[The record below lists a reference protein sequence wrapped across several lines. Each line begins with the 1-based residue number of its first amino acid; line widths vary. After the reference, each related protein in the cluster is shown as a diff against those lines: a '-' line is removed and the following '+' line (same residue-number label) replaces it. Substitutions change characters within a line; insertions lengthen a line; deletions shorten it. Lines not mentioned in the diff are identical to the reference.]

1 MLERA
6 LNRIMLVVIASRFPE
21 TEKPLPL
28 KTEKCHNIG
37 CLYSI
42 SGFLMA
48 LTAALKAQI
57 AAWYKALQEQIPD
70 FIPRAPQRQM
80 IADVAKT
87 LAGEEGRH
95 LAIEAPTGVGK
106 TLSYLIPGIAI
117 AREEQKTLV
126 VSTANVALQDQIYSK
141 DLPLLKKIIPDLK
154 FTAAFG
160 RGRYVCPRNLTA
172 LASTE
177 PTQQDLLAFLDDELT
192 PNNQEEQK
200 RCAKL
205 KGDLDTYKWDGLRD
219 HTDIAIDDDLWRRLS
234 TDKASCLNRN
244 CYYYRECPFFVA
256 RREIQEAEVVVANH
270 ALVMA
275 AMESEAVLPDPK
287 NLLLV
292 LDEGHHLPDVARDAL
307 EMSAEITAPWY
318 RLQLDLFTKLV
329 ATCME
334 QFRPKTIT
342 PLAIPERLNAHCE
355 ELYELIASLN
365 NILNLYMPAGQEA
378 EHRFAMG
385 ELPDEVL
392 EICQRLAKLTE
403 MLRGLA
409 ELFLNDLSEKT
420 GSHDI
425 VRLHRLILQM
435 NRALGMFEAQSK
447 LWRLASLAQSSG
459 APVTKWAT
467 REEREGQLH
476 LWFHCVGIRVSDQL
490 ERLLWR
496 SIPHI
501 IVTSATLRSLNS
513 FSRLQEMSGL
523 KEKAGDRFVALDS
536 PFNHCEQGKIV
547 IPRMR
552 VEPSID
558 NEEQH
563 IAEMAAFF
571 RKQVESKKH
580 LGMLVLFASGRAMQ
594 RFLDYVTDLRLMLLV
609 QGDQPRY
616 RLVELHRKRVAN
628 GERSVLVGL
637 QSFAEGL
644 DLKGDLLSQVH
655 IHKIAF
661 PPIDSPVVIT
671 EGEWLKSLNRYPFE
685 VQSLPSASFNLIQQV
700 GRLIRSHGCWGEVV
714 IYDKRLLTKN
724 YGKRLLDALPVFP
737 IEQPEV
743 PEGIVKKKEKTKFPR
758 RRRR

>member
-1 MLERA
+1 
-6 LNRIMLVVIASRFPE
+6 
-21 TEKPLPL
+21 
-28 KTEKCHNIG
+28 
-37 CLYSI
+37 
-42 SGFLMA
+42 MA

-334 QFRPKTIT
+334 QFRPKTIP

-425 VRLHRLILQM
+425 VRLASVDFADEPRVGDVRGAKQT
-435 NRALGMFEAQSK
+435 
-447 LWRLASLAQSSG
+447 LAAGVSG
-459 APVTKWAT
+459 AIFRCAGDQMGDAGRARRAATPLVSLRGNTCQRSAGKAAVAQYSAHYCYLRNLAFAEQFFAFAGDEWA
-467 REEREGQLH
+467 ERE
-476 LWFHCVGIRVSDQL
+476 
-490 ERLLWR
+490 
-496 SIPHI
+496 
-501 IVTSATLRSLNS
+501 
-513 FSRLQEMSGL
+513 
-523 KEKAGDRFVALDS
+523 
-536 PFNHCEQGKIV
+536 
-547 IPRMR
+547 
-552 VEPSID
+552 
-558 NEEQH
+558 
-563 IAEMAAFF
+563 
-571 RKQVESKKH
+571 
-580 LGMLVLFASGRAMQ
+580 SGRP
-594 RFLDYVTDLRLMLLV
+594 LCGT
-609 QGDQPRY
+609 G
-616 RLVELHRKRVAN
+616 
-628 GERSVLVGL
+628 
-637 QSFAEGL
+637 
-644 DLKGDLLSQVH
+644 
-655 IHKIAF
+655 F
-661 PPIDSPVVIT
+661 P
-671 EGEWLKSLNRYPFE
+671 L
-685 VQSLPSASFNLIQQV
+685 
-700 GRLIRSHGCWGEVV
+700 
-714 IYDKRLLTKN
+714 
-724 YGKRLLDALPVFP
+724 
-737 IEQPEV
+737 
-743 PEGIVKKKEKTKFPR
+743 
-758 RRRR
+758 

>member
-1 MLERA
+1 
-6 LNRIMLVVIASRFPE
+6 
-21 TEKPLPL
+21 
-28 KTEKCHNIG
+28 
-37 CLYSI
+37 
-42 SGFLMA
+42 MA
-48 LTAALKAQI
+48 LSAALKAQI
-57 AAWYKALQEQIPD
+57 AAWYKALQQQIPD

-126 VSTANVALQDQIYSK
+126 ISTANVALQDQIFSK
-141 DLPLLKKIIPDLK
+141 DLPLLKKIIPDLR

-160 RGRYVCPRNLTA
+160 RRRYVCPRNLTA
-172 LASTE
+172 LASSE
-177 PTQQDLLAFLDDELT
+177 ATQQDLLAFLDDELT
-192 PNNQEEQK
+192 PNSKEEQQ

-205 KGDLDTYKWDGLRD
+205 KADLDSYRWDGLRD
-219 HTDIAIDDDLWRRLS
+219 HTDQNIEDNLWRRLS

-244 CYYYRECPFFVA
+244 CHYYRECPFFVA
-256 RREIQEAEVVVANH
+256 RREVQEVEVVVANH

-275 AMESEAVLPDPK
+275 AMESEAVLPEPK

-334 QFRPKTIT
+334 QFRPKTT
-342 PLAIPERLNAHCE
+342 PPLALPERLNAHCE

-365 NILNLYMPAGQEA
+365 AILGLYMPAGTEA

-385 ELPDEVL
+385 ELPDEVM
-392 EICQRLAKLTE
+392 EICLRLAKLTE

-420 GSHDI
+420 GQHDI
-425 VRLHRLILQM
+425 VRLHRVILQM
-435 NRALGMFEAQSK
+435 NRALGMFESQSK
-447 LWRLASLAQSSG
+447 LWRLASMAQASG

-467 REEREGQLH
+467 RELVEGQMH
-476 LWFHCVGIRVSDQL
+476 LFFHCVGIRVSDQL
-490 ERLLWR
+490 EKLLWR
-496 SIPHI
+496 SVPHI
-501 IVTSATLRSLNS
+501 VVTSATLRSLNS

-523 KEKAGDRFVALDS
+523 KEKAGDRFVTLDS
-536 PFNHCEQGKIV
+536 PFNHIEQGRLV
-547 IPRMR
+547 IPQMR
-552 VEPSID
+552 YEPLMEH
-558 NEEQH
+558 EEKH
-563 IAEMAAFF
+563 IAEMAAYF
-571 RKQVESKKH
+571 REQVEKKEH
-580 LGMLVLFASGRAMQ
+580 PGMLVLFASNRAMQ
-594 RFLDYVTDLRLMLLV
+594 LFLTFVTDLRLMLLV

-616 RLVELHRKRVAN
+616 RLVELHRKRIDE
-628 GERSVLVGL
+628 GGRSVLVGL

-644 DLKGDLLSQVH
+644 DLKGDYLTQVH

-700 GRLIRSHGCWGEVV
+700 GRLIRSHSCRGEVV
-714 IYDKRLLTKN
+714 IYDRRLLSKG

-737 IEQPEV
+737 ISQPDV
-743 PEGIVKKKEKTKFPR
+743 PDVIVKSKPKQNR

>member
-1 MLERA
+1 
-6 LNRIMLVVIASRFPE
+6 
-21 TEKPLPL
+21 
-28 KTEKCHNIG
+28 
-37 CLYSI
+37 
-42 SGFLMA
+42 MA
-48 LTAALKAQI
+48 LSAALKAQI
-57 AAWYKALQEQIPD
+57 AAWYKALQQQIPD

-126 VSTANVALQDQIYSK
+126 ISTANVALQDQIFSK
-141 DLPLLKKIIPDLK
+141 DLPLLKKIIPDLR

-172 LASTE
+172 LASSE
-177 PTQQDLLAFLDDELT
+177 ATQQDLLAFLDDELT
-192 PNNQEEQK
+192 PNSKEEQQ

-205 KGDLDTYKWDGLRD
+205 KADLDSYRWDGLRD
-219 HTDIAIDDDLWRRLS
+219 HTDQNIEDGLWRRLS

-244 CYYYRECPFFVA
+244 CHYYRECPFFVA
-256 RREIQEAEVVVANH
+256 RREVQEVEVVVANH

-275 AMESEAVLPDPK
+275 AMESEAVLPEPK

-334 QFRPKTIT
+334 QFRPKTT
-342 PLAIPERLNAHCE
+342 PPLALPERLNAHCE

-365 NILNLYMPAGQEA
+365 AILGLYMPAGTEA

-385 ELPDEVL
+385 ELPDEVM
-392 EICQRLAKLTE
+392 EICLRLAKLTE

-409 ELFLNDLSEKT
+409 ELFLNDLGEKT
-420 GSHDI
+420 GQHDI
-425 VRLHRLILQM
+425 VRLHRVILQM
-435 NRALGMFEAQSK
+435 NRALGMFESQSK
-447 LWRLASLAQSSG
+447 LWRLASMAQASG

-467 REEREGQLH
+467 RELVEGQMH
-476 LWFHCVGIRVSDQL
+476 LFFHCVGIRVSDQL
-490 ERLLWR
+490 EKLLWR
-496 SIPHI
+496 SVPHI
-501 IVTSATLRSLNS
+501 VVTSATLRSLNS

-523 KEKAGDRFVALDS
+523 KEKAGDRFVRLDS
-536 PFNHCEQGKIV
+536 PFNHIEQGRLV
-547 IPRMR
+547 IPQMR
-552 VEPSID
+552 YEPLMEH
-558 NEEQH
+558 EEKH
-563 IAEMAAFF
+563 IAEMAAYF
-571 RKQVESKKH
+571 REQVEKKEH
-580 LGMLVLFASGRAMQ
+580 PGMLVLFASNRAMQ
-594 RFLDYVTDLRLMLLV
+594 LFLTFVTDLRLMLLV

-616 RLVELHRKRVAN
+616 RLVELHRKRIDE
-628 GERSVLVGL
+628 GGRSVLVGL

-644 DLKGDLLSQVH
+644 DLKGDYLTQVH

-700 GRLIRSHGCWGEVV
+700 GRLIRSHSCRGEVV
-714 IYDKRLLTKN
+714 IYDRRLLSKG

-737 IEQPEV
+737 ISQPDV
-743 PEGIVKKKEKTKFPR
+743 PDVIVKSKPKQNR

>member
-1 MLERA
+1 
-6 LNRIMLVVIASRFPE
+6 
-21 TEKPLPL
+21 
-28 KTEKCHNIG
+28 
-37 CLYSI
+37 
-42 SGFLMA
+42 MA

-57 AAWYKALQEQIPD
+57 AAWYKALQQQIPD

-87 LAGEEGRH
+87 LAGDEGRH

-141 DLPLLKKIIPDLK
+141 DLPLLRKIIPELR

-192 PNNQEEQK
+192 PNNKAEQEQ
-200 RCAKL
+200 CARL
-205 KGDLDTYKWDGLRD
+205 KADLDSYKWDGLRD
-219 HTDIAIDDDLWRRLS
+219 HTDQALSDELWRRLS

-244 CYYYRECPFFVA
+244 CHYYRECPFFVA

-307 EMSAEITAPWY
+307 EMSAEITAPWF
-318 RLQLDLFTKLV
+318 RLQLDLFCKLV
-329 ATCME
+329 ATCMD
-334 QFRPKTIT
+334 QFRPKTIP
-342 PLAIPERLNAHCE
+342 PLAIPERLSEHCE
-355 ELYELIASLN
+355 TIYSHIASLN
-365 NILNLYMPAGQEA
+365 NMLNLYLPPGQEA
-378 EHRFAMG
+378 EHRFEMG
-385 ELPDEVL
+385 TLPEEIMDLCRELAQLIE
-392 EICQRLAKLTE
+392 K
-403 MLRGLA
+403 LRGLA

-420 GSHDI
+420 GTHDV
-425 VRLHRLILQM
+425 VRVHRVLLQM
-435 NRALGMFEAQSK
+435 NRALGMFEGQSK
-447 LWRLASLAQSSG
+447 LWRLASMAQASG

-467 REEREGQLH
+467 REVREGQVH
-476 LWFHCVGIRVSDQL
+476 LFFHCAGIRVSDQL
-490 ERLLWR
+490 EKLLWR
-496 SIPHI
+496 SVPHVV
-501 IVTSATLRSLNS
+501 VTSATLRSLNS

-536 PFNHCEQGKIV
+536 PFNHCEQGKLV
-547 IPRMR
+547 IPRMQY
-552 VEPSID
+552 EPLID

-563 IAEMAAFF
+563 LAEMAAYF
-571 RKQVESKKH
+571 REQLESKKYP
-580 LGMLVLFASGRAMQ
+580 GMLVLFASARAMNL
-594 RFLDYVTDLRLMLLV
+594 FLTFVTDLRLLLLV

-616 RLVELHRKRVAN
+616 RLVELHRKRIEA

-644 DLKGDLLSQVH
+644 DLKGDYLTQVH

-661 PPIDSPVVIT
+661 PPIDSPVVLT
-671 EGEWLKSLNRYPFE
+671 EGEWLKSLNRFPFE
-685 VQSLPSASFNLIQQV
+685 VQSLPAASFNLIQQV
-700 GRLIRSHGCWGEVV
+700 GRLIRSHSCWGEVV

-724 YGKRLLDALPVFP
+724 YGKRLLNALPVFP

-743 PEGIVKKKEKTKFPR
+743 PKVKKRPAKLAAGR
-758 RRRR
+758 RKSIRAKGRGPTGK

>member
-1 MLERA
+1 
-6 LNRIMLVVIASRFPE
+6 
-21 TEKPLPL
+21 
-28 KTEKCHNIG
+28 
-37 CLYSI
+37 
-42 SGFLMA
+42 MA
-48 LTAALKAQI
+48 LSAALKAQI
-57 AAWYKALQEQIPD
+57 AAWYKALQQQIPD

-126 VSTANVALQDQIYSK
+126 ISTANVALQDQIFSK
-141 DLPLLKKIIPDLK
+141 DLPLLKKIIPDLR

-172 LASTE
+172 LASSE
-177 PTQQDLLAFLDDELT
+177 ATQQDLLAFLDDELT
-192 PNNQEEQK
+192 PNSKEEQQ

-205 KGDLDTYKWDGLRD
+205 KADLDSYRWDGLRD
-219 HTDIAIDDDLWRRLS
+219 HTDQNIDDGLWRRLS

-244 CYYYRECPFFVA
+244 CHYYRECPFFVA
-256 RREIQEAEVVVANH
+256 RREVQEAEVVVANH

-275 AMESEAVLPDPK
+275 AMESEAVLPEPK

-307 EMSAEITAPWY
+307 EMSAEITASWY

-334 QFRPKTIT
+334 QFRPKTT
-342 PLAIPERLNAHCE
+342 PPLALPERLNAHCE

-365 NILNLYMPAGQEA
+365 SILGLYMPAGTEA

-385 ELPDEVL
+385 ELPDEVM
-392 EICQRLAKLTE
+392 EICLRLAKLTE

-420 GSHDI
+420 GQHDI
-425 VRLHRLILQM
+425 VRLHRVILQM
-435 NRALGMFEAQSK
+435 NRALGMFESQSK
-447 LWRLASLAQSSG
+447 LWRLASMAQASG

-467 REEREGQLH
+467 RELVEGQMH
-476 LWFHCVGIRVSDQL
+476 LFFHCVGIRVSDQL
-490 ERLLWR
+490 EKLLWR
-496 SIPHI
+496 SVPHI
-501 IVTSATLRSLNS
+501 VVTSATLRSLNS

-523 KEKAGDRFVALDS
+523 KEKAGDRFVTLDS
-536 PFNHCEQGKIV
+536 PFNHIEQGRLV
-547 IPRMR
+547 IPQMR
-552 VEPSID
+552 YEPLMEH
-558 NEEQH
+558 EEKH
-563 IAEMAAFF
+563 IAEMATYF
-571 RKQVESKKH
+571 REQVEKKVH
-580 LGMLVLFASGRAMQ
+580 PGMLVLFASNRAMQ
-594 RFLDYVTDLRLMLLV
+594 LFLTFVTDLRLMLLV

-616 RLVELHRKRVAN
+616 RLVELHRKRIDE
-628 GERSVLVGL
+628 GGRSVLVGL

-644 DLKGDLLSQVH
+644 DLKGDYLTQVH

-700 GRLIRSHGCWGEVV
+700 GRLIRSHSCRGEVV
-714 IYDKRLLTKN
+714 IYDRRLISKG

-737 IEQPEV
+737 ISQPDV
-743 PEGIVKKKEKTKFPR
+743 PDVIVKSKPKQNR

>member
-1 MLERA
+1 
-6 LNRIMLVVIASRFPE
+6 
-21 TEKPLPL
+21 
-28 KTEKCHNIG
+28 
-37 CLYSI
+37 
-42 SGFLMA
+42 MA
-48 LTAALKAQI
+48 LSAALKAQI
-57 AAWYKALQEQIPD
+57 AAWYKALQQQIPD

-126 VSTANVALQDQIYSK
+126 ISTANVALQDQIFSK
-141 DLPLLKKIIPDLK
+141 DLPLLKKIIPDLR

-172 LASTE
+172 LASSE
-177 PTQQDLLAFLDDELT
+177 ATQQDLLAFLDDELT
-192 PNNQEEQK
+192 PNSKEEQQ

-205 KGDLDTYKWDGLRD
+205 KADLDSYRWDGLRD
-219 HTDIAIDDDLWRRLS
+219 HTDQNIEDNLWRRLS

-244 CYYYRECPFFVA
+244 CHYYRECPFFVA
-256 RREIQEAEVVVANH
+256 RREVQEVEVVVANH

-275 AMESEAVLPDPK
+275 AMESEAVLPEPK

-307 EMSAEITAPWY
+307 EMSAEITASWY

-334 QFRPKTIT
+334 QFRPKTT
-342 PLAIPERLNAHCE
+342 PPLALPERLNAHCE

-365 NILNLYMPAGQEA
+365 SILGLYMPAGTEA

-385 ELPDEVL
+385 ELPDEVM
-392 EICQRLAKLTE
+392 EICLRLAKLTE

-420 GSHDI
+420 GQHDI
-425 VRLHRLILQM
+425 VRLHRVILQM
-435 NRALGMFEAQSK
+435 NRALGMFESQSK
-447 LWRLASLAQSSG
+447 LWRLASMAQASG

-467 REEREGQLH
+467 RELVEGQMH
-476 LWFHCVGIRVSDQL
+476 LFFHCVGIRVSDQL
-490 ERLLWR
+490 EKLLWR
-496 SIPHI
+496 SVPHI
-501 IVTSATLRSLNS
+501 VVTSATLRSLNS

-523 KEKAGDRFVALDS
+523 KEKAGDRFVTLDS
-536 PFNHCEQGKIV
+536 PFNHIEQGQLV
-547 IPRMR
+547 IPQMR
-552 VEPSID
+552 YEPLMEH
-558 NEEQH
+558 EEKH
-563 IAEMAAFF
+563 IAEMAAYF
-571 RKQVESKKH
+571 REQVEKKVH
-580 LGMLVLFASGRAMQ
+580 PGMLVLFASNRAMQ
-594 RFLDYVTDLRLMLLV
+594 LFLTFVTDLRLMLLV

-616 RLVELHRKRVAN
+616 RLVELHRKRIDE
-628 GERSVLVGL
+628 GGRSVLVGL

-644 DLKGDLLSQVH
+644 DLKGDYLTQVH

-700 GRLIRSHGCWGEVV
+700 GRLIRSHSCRGEVV
-714 IYDKRLLTKN
+714 IYDRRLLSKG

-737 IEQPEV
+737 ISQPDV
-743 PEGIVKKKEKTKFPR
+743 PDVIVKSKPKQNR

>member
-1 MLERA
+1 
-6 LNRIMLVVIASRFPE
+6 
-21 TEKPLPL
+21 
-28 KTEKCHNIG
+28 
-37 CLYSI
+37 
-42 SGFLMA
+42 MA
-48 LTAALKAQI
+48 LSAALKAQI
-57 AAWYKALQEQIPD
+57 AAWYKALQQQIPD

-126 VSTANVALQDQIYSK
+126 ISTANVALQDQIFSK
-141 DLPLLKKIIPDLK
+141 DLPLLKKIIPDLR

-160 RGRYVCPRNLTA
+160 RRRYVCPRNLTA
-172 LASTE
+172 LASSE
-177 PTQQDLLAFLDDELT
+177 ATQQDLLALLDDELT
-192 PNNQEEQK
+192 PNSKEEQQ

-205 KGDLDTYKWDGLRD
+205 KADLDSYRWDGLRD
-219 HTDIAIDDDLWRRLS
+219 HTDQNIEDGLWRRLS

-244 CYYYRECPFFVA
+244 CHYYRECPFFVA
-256 RREIQEAEVVVANH
+256 RREVQEVEVVVANH

-275 AMESEAVLPDPK
+275 AMESEAVLPEPK

-334 QFRPKTIT
+334 QFRPKTT
-342 PLAIPERLNAHCE
+342 PPLALPERLNAHCE

-365 NILNLYMPAGQEA
+365 SILGLYMPAGTEA

-385 ELPDEVL
+385 ELPDEVM
-392 EICQRLAKLTE
+392 EICLRLAKLTE

-420 GSHDI
+420 GQHDI
-425 VRLHRLILQM
+425 VRLHRVILQM
-435 NRALGMFEAQSK
+435 NRALGMFESQSK
-447 LWRLASLAQSSG
+447 LWRLASMAQASG

-467 REEREGQLH
+467 RELVDGQMH
-476 LWFHCVGIRVSDQL
+476 LFFHCVGIRVSDQL
-490 ERLLWR
+490 EKLLWR
-496 SIPHI
+496 SVPHI
-501 IVTSATLRSLNS
+501 VVTSATLRSLNS

-523 KEKAGDRFVALDS
+523 KEKAGDRFVTLDS
-536 PFNHCEQGKIV
+536 PFNHIEQGRLV
-547 IPRMR
+547 IPQMR
-552 VEPSID
+552 YEPLMEH
-558 NEEQH
+558 EERH
-563 IAEMAAFF
+563 IAEMAAYF
-571 RKQVESKKH
+571 REQVEKKAH
-580 LGMLVLFASGRAMQ
+580 PGMLVLFASNRAMQ
-594 RFLDYVTDLRLMLLV
+594 LFLTYVTDLRLMLLV

-616 RLVELHRKRVAN
+616 RLVELHRKRIDE
-628 GERSVLVGL
+628 GGRSVLVGL

-644 DLKGDLLSQVH
+644 DLKGDYLTQVH

-700 GRLIRSHGCWGEVV
+700 GRLIRSHSCRGEVV
-714 IYDKRLLTKN
+714 IYDRRLLSKG

-737 IEQPEV
+737 ISQPDV
-743 PEGIVKKKEKTKFPR
+743 PDVIVKSKPKQNR

>member
-1 MLERA
+1 
-6 LNRIMLVVIASRFPE
+6 
-21 TEKPLPL
+21 
-28 KTEKCHNIG
+28 
-37 CLYSI
+37 
-42 SGFLMA
+42 MA
-48 LTAALKAQI
+48 LSAALKAQI
-57 AAWYKALQEQIPD
+57 AAWYKALQQQIPD

-126 VSTANVALQDQIYSK
+126 ISTANVALQDQIFSK
-141 DLPLLKKIIPDLK
+141 DLPLLKKIIPDLR

-172 LASTE
+172 LASSE
-177 PTQQDLLAFLDDELT
+177 ATQQDLLAFLDDELT
-192 PNNQEEQK
+192 PNSKEEQQ

-205 KGDLDTYKWDGLRD
+205 KADLDSYRWDGLRD
-219 HTDIAIDDDLWRRLS
+219 HTDQNIDDGLWRRLS

-244 CYYYRECPFFVA
+244 CHYYRECPFFVA
-256 RREIQEAEVVVANH
+256 RREVQEAEVVVANH

-275 AMESEAVLPDPK
+275 AMESEAVLPEPK

-307 EMSAEITAPWY
+307 EMSAEITASWY

-334 QFRPKTIT
+334 QFRPKTT
-342 PLAIPERLNAHCE
+342 PPLALPERLNAHCE

-365 NILNLYMPAGQEA
+365 SILGLYMPAGTEA

-385 ELPDEVL
+385 ELPDEVM
-392 EICQRLAKLTE
+392 EICLRLAKLTE

-420 GSHDI
+420 GQHDI
-425 VRLHRLILQM
+425 VRLHRVILQM
-435 NRALGMFEAQSK
+435 NRALGMFESQSK
-447 LWRLASLAQSSG
+447 LWRLASMAQASG

-467 REEREGQLH
+467 RELVEGQMH
-476 LWFHCVGIRVSDQL
+476 LFFHCVGIRVSDQL
-490 ERLLWR
+490 EKLLWR
-496 SIPHI
+496 SVPHI
-501 IVTSATLRSLNS
+501 VVTSATLRSLNS

-523 KEKAGDRFVALDS
+523 KEKAGDRFVTLDS
-536 PFNHCEQGKIV
+536 PFNHIEQGRLV
-547 IPRMR
+547 IPQMR
-552 VEPSID
+552 YEPLMEH
-558 NEEQH
+558 EEKH
-563 IAEMAAFF
+563 IAEMAAYF
-571 RKQVESKKH
+571 REQIEKKEH
-580 LGMLVLFASGRAMQ
+580 PGMLVLFASNRAMQ
-594 RFLDYVTDLRLMLLV
+594 LFLTFVTDLRLMLLV

-616 RLVELHRKRVAN
+616 RLVELHRKRIDE
-628 GERSVLVGL
+628 GGRSVLVGL

-644 DLKGDLLSQVH
+644 DLKGDYLTQVH

-700 GRLIRSHGCWGEVV
+700 GRLIRSHSCRGEVV
-714 IYDKRLLTKN
+714 IYDRRLLSKG

-737 IEQPEV
+737 ISQPDV
-743 PEGIVKKKEKTKFPR
+743 PDVIVKSKPKQNR

>member
-334 QFRPKTIT
+334 QFRPKTIP

-378 EHRFAMG
+378 GILHSSRVVMRTGCSWRAAMRT
-385 ELPDEVL
+385 LPTGSTS
-392 EICQRLAKLTE
+392 IAPSRE
-403 MLRGLA
+403 MLRTINPTSSICAQIITFGPVDSFRRISTDPRPSNRTSFCRRSA
-409 ELFLNDLSEKT
+409 SSSRICRTSCSE
-420 GSHDI
+420 
-425 VRLHRLILQM
+425 
-435 NRALGMFEAQSK
+435 EAIAS
-447 LWRLASLAQSSG
+447 ASLNA
-459 APVTKWAT
+459 
-467 REEREGQLH
+467 
-476 LWFHCVGIRVSDQL
+476 FNSDK
-490 ERLLWR
+490 
-496 SIPHI
+496 SIMP
-501 IVTSATLRSLNS
+501 
-513 FSRLQEMSGL
+513 
-523 KEKAGDRFVALDS
+523 
-536 PFNHCEQGKIV
+536 
-547 IPRMR
+547 
-552 VEPSID
+552 
-558 NEEQH
+558 
-563 IAEMAAFF
+563 
-571 RKQVESKKH
+571 
-580 LGMLVLFASGRAMQ
+580 
-594 RFLDYVTDLRLMLLV
+594 
-609 QGDQPRY
+609 
-616 RLVELHRKRVAN
+616 
-628 GERSVLVGL
+628 
-637 QSFAEGL
+637 
-644 DLKGDLLSQVH
+644 
-655 IHKIAF
+655 
-661 PPIDSPVVIT
+661 
-671 EGEWLKSLNRYPFE
+671 
-685 VQSLPSASFNLIQQV
+685 LP
-700 GRLIRSHGCWGEVV
+700 
-714 IYDKRLLTKN
+714 
-724 YGKRLLDALPVFP
+724 
-737 IEQPEV
+737 
-743 PEGIVKKKEKTKFPR
+743 
-758 RRRR
+758 

>member
-6 LNRIMLVVIASRFPE
+6 LNRIMLMVIASRFPE

-334 QFRPKTIT
+334 QFRPKTIP

-385 ELPDEVL
+385 ELPDEVQ

-447 LWRLASLAQSSG
+447 LWRLASFRCAGDQMGDAGRARRAAASLVSLCGYSCQRSAGKAAVAQYSAHYCHLRNLAFAEQFFAFAGDEWS
-459 APVTKWAT
+459 
-467 REEREGQLH
+467 ERE
-476 LWFHCVGIRVSDQL
+476 
-490 ERLLWR
+490 
-496 SIPHI
+496 
-501 IVTSATLRSLNS
+501 
-513 FSRLQEMSGL
+513 
-523 KEKAGDRFVALDS
+523 
-536 PFNHCEQGKIV
+536 
-547 IPRMR
+547 
-552 VEPSID
+552 
-558 NEEQH
+558 
-563 IAEMAAFF
+563 
-571 RKQVESKKH
+571 
-580 LGMLVLFASGRAMQ
+580 SGRPFCGAGFPLQ
-594 RFLDYVTDLRLMLLV
+594 PLRTG
-609 QGDQPRY
+609 QNCY
-616 RLVELHRKRVAN
+616 
-628 GERSVLVGL
+628 
-637 QSFAEGL
+637 
-644 DLKGDLLSQVH
+644 
-655 IHKIAF
+655 
-661 PPIDSPVVIT
+661 SP
-671 EGEWLKSLNRYPFE
+671 
-685 VQSLPSASFNLIQQV
+685 
-700 GRLIRSHGCWGEVV
+700 
-714 IYDKRLLTKN
+714 
-724 YGKRLLDALPVFP
+724 DA
-737 IEQPEV
+737 
-743 PEGIVKKKEKTKFPR
+743 R
-758 RRRR
+758 

>member
-1 MLERA
+1 
-6 LNRIMLVVIASRFPE
+6 
-21 TEKPLPL
+21 
-28 KTEKCHNIG
+28 
-37 CLYSI
+37 
-42 SGFLMA
+42 MA
-48 LTAALKAQI
+48 LSAALKAQI
-57 AAWYKALQEQIPD
+57 AAWYKALQQQIPD

-126 VSTANVALQDQIYSK
+126 ISTANVALQDQIFSK
-141 DLPLLKKIIPDLK
+141 DLPLLKKVIPDLR

-172 LASTE
+172 LASSE
-177 PTQQDLLAFLDDELT
+177 ATQQDLLAFLDDELT
-192 PNNQEEQK
+192 PNSKEEQQ

-205 KGDLDTYKWDGLRD
+205 KADLDSYRWDGLRD
-219 HTDIAIDDDLWRRLS
+219 HTDQNIEDNLWRRLS

-244 CYYYRECPFFVA
+244 CHYYRECPFFVA
-256 RREIQEAEVVVANH
+256 RREVQEVEVVVANH

-275 AMESEAVLPDPK
+275 AMESEAVLPEPK

-334 QFRPKTIT
+334 QFRPKTT
-342 PLAIPERLNAHCE
+342 PPLALPERLNAHCE

-365 NILNLYMPAGQEA
+365 SILGLYMPAGTEA

-385 ELPDEVL
+385 ELPDEVM
-392 EICQRLAKLTE
+392 EICLRLAKLTE

-420 GSHDI
+420 GQHDI
-425 VRLHRLILQM
+425 VRLHRVILQM
-435 NRALGMFEAQSK
+435 NRALGMFESQSK
-447 LWRLASLAQSSG
+447 LWRLASMAQASG

-467 REEREGQLH
+467 RELVEGQMH
-476 LWFHCVGIRVSDQL
+476 LFFHCVGIRVSDQL
-490 ERLLWR
+490 EKLLWR
-496 SIPHI
+496 SVPHI
-501 IVTSATLRSLNS
+501 VVTSATLRSLNS

-523 KEKAGDRFVALDS
+523 KEKAGDRFVTLDS
-536 PFNHCEQGKIV
+536 PFNHIEQGRLV
-547 IPRMR
+547 IPQMR
-552 VEPSID
+552 YEPLMEH
-558 NEEQH
+558 EEKH
-563 IAEMAAFF
+563 IAEMAAYF
-571 RKQVESKKH
+571 REQVEKKVH
-580 LGMLVLFASGRAMQ
+580 PGMLVLFASNRAMQ
-594 RFLDYVTDLRLMLLV
+594 LFLTFVTDLRLMLLV

-616 RLVELHRKRVAN
+616 RLVELHRKRIDE
-628 GERSVLVGL
+628 GGRSVLVGL

-644 DLKGDLLSQVH
+644 DLKGDYLTQVH

-700 GRLIRSHGCWGEVV
+700 GRLIRSHSCRGEVV
-714 IYDKRLLTKN
+714 IYDRRLLSKG

-737 IEQPEV
+737 ISQPDV
-743 PEGIVKKKEKTKFPR
+743 PDVIVKSKPKQNR

>member
-1 MLERA
+1 
-6 LNRIMLVVIASRFPE
+6 
-21 TEKPLPL
+21 
-28 KTEKCHNIG
+28 
-37 CLYSI
+37 
-42 SGFLMA
+42 MA
-48 LTAALKAQI
+48 LSAALKAQI
-57 AAWYKALQEQIPD
+57 AAWYKALQQQIPE

-126 VSTANVALQDQIYSK
+126 ISTANVALQDQIFSK
-141 DLPLLKKIIPDLK
+141 DLPLLKKIIPDLR

-172 LASTE
+172 LASSE
-177 PTQQDLLAFLDDELT
+177 ATQQDLLAFLDDELT
-192 PNNQEEQK
+192 PNSKEEQQ

-205 KGDLDTYKWDGLRD
+205 KADLDSYRWDGLRD
-219 HTDIAIDDDLWRRLS
+219 HTDQNIDDGLWRRLS

-244 CYYYRECPFFVA
+244 CHYYRECPFFVA
-256 RREIQEAEVVVANH
+256 RREVQEAEVVVANH

-275 AMESEAVLPDPK
+275 AMESEAVLPEPK

-307 EMSAEITAPWY
+307 EMSAEITASWY

-334 QFRPKTIT
+334 QFRPKTT
-342 PLAIPERLNAHCE
+342 PPLALPERLNAHCE

-365 NILNLYMPAGQEA
+365 SILGLYMPAGTEA

-385 ELPDEVL
+385 ELPDEVM
-392 EICQRLAKLTE
+392 EICLRLAKLTE

-420 GSHDI
+420 GQHDI
-425 VRLHRLILQM
+425 VRLHRVILQM
-435 NRALGMFEAQSK
+435 NRALGMFESQSK
-447 LWRLASLAQSSG
+447 LWRLASMAQASG

-467 REEREGQLH
+467 RELVEGQMH
-476 LWFHCVGIRVSDQL
+476 LFFHCVGIRVSDQL
-490 ERLLWR
+490 EKLLWR
-496 SIPHI
+496 SVPHI
-501 IVTSATLRSLNS
+501 VVTSATLRSLNS

-523 KEKAGDRFVALDS
+523 KEKAGDRFVTLDS
-536 PFNHCEQGKIV
+536 PFNHIEQGRLV
-547 IPRMR
+547 IPQMR
-552 VEPSID
+552 YEPLMEH
-558 NEEQH
+558 EEKH
-563 IAEMAAFF
+563 IAEMAAYF
-571 RKQVESKKH
+571 REQVEKKEH
-580 LGMLVLFASGRAMQ
+580 PGMLVLFASNRAMQ
-594 RFLDYVTDLRLMLLV
+594 LFLTFVTDLRLMLLV

-616 RLVELHRKRVAN
+616 RLVELHRKRID
-628 GERSVLVGL
+628 GGGRSVLVGL

-644 DLKGDLLSQVH
+644 DLKGDYLTQVH

-700 GRLIRSHGCWGEVV
+700 GRLIRSHSCRGEVV
-714 IYDKRLLTKN
+714 IYDRRLLSKG

-737 IEQPEV
+737 ISQPDV
-743 PEGIVKKKEKTKFPR
+743 PDVIVKSKPKQNR

>member
-1 MLERA
+1 
-6 LNRIMLVVIASRFPE
+6 
-21 TEKPLPL
+21 
-28 KTEKCHNIG
+28 
-37 CLYSI
+37 
-42 SGFLMA
+42 MA

-57 AAWYKALQEQIPD
+57 GAWYKALQQQIPD

-87 LAGEEGRH
+87 LSGDDGRH

-126 VSTANVALQDQIYSK
+126 VSTANVALQDQIFSK
-141 DLPLLKKIIPDLK
+141 DLPLLRKIIPELR

-160 RGRYVCPRNLTA
+160 RGRYVCPRNLAA
-172 LASTE
+172 LASSE
-177 PTQQDLLAFLDDELT
+177 PSQQDLLAFLDDELT
-192 PNNQEEQK
+192 PNNKAEQEQ
-200 RCAKL
+200 CATL
-205 KGDLDTYKWDGLRD
+205 KTELDSYKWDGLRD
-219 HTDIAIDDDLWRRLS
+219 HTSHAISDDLWRRLS

-244 CYYYRECPFFVA
+244 CHYYRECPFFVA

-275 AMESEAVLPDPK
+275 ALESEAVLPEPK

-307 EMSAEITAPWY
+307 EMSAEITAPWF
-318 RLQLDLFTKLV
+318 RLQLDLFCKLV

-334 QFRPKTIT
+334 QFRPKTT
-342 PLAIPERLNAHCE
+342 PPLAVPERLSEHCE
-355 ELYELIASLN
+355 AVYSLIASLN
-365 NILNLYMPAGQEA
+365 NILNLYLPATQEA
-378 EHRFAMG
+378 EYRFAMG
-385 ELPDEVL
+385 ELPDEVM
-392 EICQRLAKLTE
+392 EICQQLAKHLE
-403 MLRGLA
+403 KLRGLA
-409 ELFLNDLSEKT
+409 EMFLNDLSEKT
-420 GSHDI
+420 GSHDV
-425 VRLHRLILQM
+425 VRLHRILLQM

-447 LWRLASLAQSSG
+447 LWRLASMAQASG

-467 REEREGQLH
+467 RDVKDGQAH
-476 LWFHCVGIRVSDQL
+476 LFFHCVGIRVADQL
-490 ERLLWR
+490 EKLIWR
-496 SIPHI
+496 SVPHVV
-501 IVTSATLRSLNS
+501 VTSATLRSLNS

-536 PFNHCEQGKIV
+536 PFNHCEQGKLV
-547 IPRMR
+547 IPRMKY
-552 VEPSID
+552 EPLID

-563 IAEMAAFF
+563 IAEMAAYF
-571 RKQVESKKH
+571 REQLESEKYP
-580 LGMLVLFASGRAMQ
+580 GMLVLFASGRAMQ
-594 RFLDYVTDLRLMLLV
+594 RFLEHVTDLRLLLLV

-616 RLVELHRKRVAN
+616 RLVELHRKRIDN
-628 GERSVLVGL
+628 GERSVLIGL

-644 DLKGDLLSQVH
+644 DLKGDYLTQVH

-685 VQSLPSASFNLIQQV
+685 VQSLPAASFNLIQQV
-700 GRLIRSHGCWGEVV
+700 GRLIRSHSCWGEVV

-724 YGKRLLDALPVFP
+724 YGQRLLNALPVFP
-737 IEQPEV
+737 IEQPDV
-743 PEGIVKKKEKTKFPR
+743 PDVKKRPAKPAAGRRKSVRTKGRGPTGK
-758 RRRR
+758 